1 MPSPQRWTQL
11 LLLAAA
17 ISAAGAATACQ
28 HRAPVPDGDV
38 AAGLTLPAMGDQLDT
53 DSLLGKPTLVV
64 FVSPTCPHCVTELP
78 LAQDAARTGD
88 ANVVA
93 VFVVGNRE
101 AAAAIVQTAK
111 FTGPVLF
118 DDGTLRR
125 AYEITGVPYT
135 LVLRPD
141 GHASDA
147 LIGTQS
153 AATLQGAIAAARR
166 PG

>member
-1 MPSPQRWTQL
+1 
-11 LLLAAA
+11 LLAAA
-17 ISAAGAATACQ
+17 ISAAGAAVAC
-28 HRAPVPDGDV
+28 HREAHVPAGDI
-38 AAGLTLPAMGDQLDT
+38 AGSLTLPAMGDQLDT

-64 FVSPTCPHCVTELP
+64 FVSPTCPHCATELP

-93 VFVVGNRE
+93 VFVAGDRE
-101 AAAAIVQTAK
+101 AAAGIVQTAK

-125 AYEITGVPYT
+125 EYEITGVPYT
-135 LVLRPD
+135 LVLHPD
-141 GHASDA
+141 GRASDA
-147 LIGTQS
+147 LVGTQN
-153 AATLQGAIAAARR
+153 AAILQGAIAQARR

>member
-1 MPSPQRWTQL
+1 M
-11 LLLAAA
+11 
-17 ISAAGAATACQ
+17 
-28 HRAPVPDGDV
+28 
-38 AAGLTLPAMGDQLDT
+38 PAMGDQLDT

-64 FVSPTCPHCVTELP
+64 FVSPTCEHCLTELP
-78 LAQDAARTGD
+78 LAQDAAQAAD

-101 AAAAIVQTAK
+101 NAAGIVQTAK
-111 FTGPVLF
+111 FTGPVLI

-125 AYEITGVPYT
+125 QYEVTGVPYT

-147 LIGTQS
+147 LVGTQTR
-153 AATLQGAIAAARR
+153 ATLQGALAEARR
-166 PG
+166 SG

>member
-1 MPSPQRWTQL
+1 
-11 LLLAAA
+11 LLALA
-17 ISAAGAATACQ
+17 ISACQRHAA
-28 HRAPVPDGDV
+28 VPDGDV
-38 AAGLTLPAMGDQLDT
+38 AASLTLPALGDQLDT

-64 FVSPTCPHCVTELP
+64 FVSPTCEHCLTELP
-78 LAQDAARTGD
+78 LAQDAARTAD

-101 AAAAIVQTAK
+101 TAAGIVQTAK
-111 FTGPVLF
+111 FTGPVLI

-125 AYEITGVPYT
+125 QYEVTGVPYT

-141 GHASDA
+141 GHASA
-147 LIGTQS
+147 VLVGTQN
-153 AATLQGAIAAARR
+153 AATLQGALGEARR

>member
-1 MPSPQRWTQL
+1 M
-11 LLLAAA
+11 LAAA
-17 ISAAGAATACQ
+17 ISATAACQ
-28 HRAPVPDGDV
+28 RRARVPDGDV
-38 AAGLTLPAMGDQLDT
+38 AGSLTLPAMGDQLDT

-101 AAAAIVQTAK
+101 AAAGIVETAK
-111 FTGPVLF
+111 FTGPVLI
-118 DDGTLRR
+118 DDGTLRQQ
-125 AYEITGVPYT
+125 YEITGVPYT

-141 GHASDA
+141 GRASDA
-147 LIGTQS
+147 LIGTQN
-153 AATLQGAIAAARR
+153 AATLQGAIAQARR